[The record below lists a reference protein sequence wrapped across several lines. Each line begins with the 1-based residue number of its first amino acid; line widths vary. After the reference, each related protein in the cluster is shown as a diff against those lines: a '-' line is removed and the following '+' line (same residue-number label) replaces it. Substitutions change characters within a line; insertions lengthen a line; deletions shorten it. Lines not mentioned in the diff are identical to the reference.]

1 MSAPHTVLK
10 KLPSLAKRTSLGL
23 AALIAALP
31 GGIWR
36 AQSSNRCRVALV
48 VPAVV
53 VGSAG

>member
-31 GGIWR
+31 GWIWR

-48 VPAVV
+48 VPAVA